1 MAVSDFVCG
10 PGRYG
15 IKICL
20 TSGNAAL
27 AFEFR
32 DATKYQVDDRENED
46 DTEDSPKESQLRFD
60 RLRRWLD
67 VSRREGDALAEIL
80 GDTRAVRCGRIEF
93 LGSCL
98 ARNQKP

>member
-1 MAVSDFVCG
+1 MSDFVCG
-10 PGRYG
+10 PELVGRYG

-32 DATKYQVDDRENED
+32 DATKHQVDDRENED
-46 DTEDSPKESQLRFD
+46 DTEDSPKESQLDFD

-67 VSRREGDALAEIL
+67 VS
-80 GDTRAVRCGRIEF
+80 
-93 LGSCL
+93 
-98 ARNQKP
+98 